1 MSRYSVNK
9 PFLNGTK
16 WKEDKPARIEIRLE
30 GINGIIPRKDSLKK
44 DEKYGDY
51 FHINDFC
58 FDYDNVDSAD
68 ILTIL
73 LTPEKGI
80 IHYK

>member
-1 MSRYSVNK
+1 M
-9 PFLNGTK
+9 TK
-16 WKEDKPARIEIRLE
+16 WKEDEPARIEIRLE
-30 GINGIIPRKDSLKK
+30 GINVIIPRKDSLKK

-51 FHINDFC
+51 FHIYDFC
-58 FDYDNVDSAD
+58 FDCDNIDSAD

-73 LTPEKGI
+73 WSPEKGI